1 MTAPTERRPVIL
13 VVEDDPHLR
22 AFLGTCLSGQNWR
35 VLTADT
41 ATEGL
46 ASARSE
52 KPDLVLLDL
61 GLPDLDGVEVVRRLR
76 KRGDLPIIILS
87 ARNHERDITQALDA
101 GADDYLTK
109 LFSTAELTARIRAL
123 LRRAAPRP
131 GGALRE
137 VFAVGELRV
146 DLARR
151 QVFIAERE
159 IHLTPLE
166 YRLLTVLIAHAGRV
180 VTHRQLLS
188 EVWGPAQIEH
198 SHYVRIYM
206 GQLRHKLEAD
216 PAQPRY
222 LLTEAGVGYR
232 LCDEE

>member
-1 MTAPTERRPVIL
+1 MPVLMETAPVIL

-22 AFLGTCLSGQNWR
+22 MFLSTCLSGQHWQ
-35 VLTADT
+35 VLTAET
-41 ATEGL
+41 GTEGL
-46 ASARSE
+46 ASARSGQ
-52 KPDLVLLDL
+52 PDLVILDL
-61 GLPDLDGVEVVRRLR
+61 GLPDLDGVEVVERLR

-109 LFSTAELTARIRAL
+109 PFSTAELMARIRAL

-131 GGALRE
+131 GGAPRE
-137 VFAVGELRV
+137 VFEVGELRV

-151 QVFIAERE
+151 QVFLAERE

-166 YRLLTVLIAHAGRV
+166 YRLLTVLVSHAGLV

-188 EVWGPAQIEH
+188 EVWGPAHLEH

-216 PAQPRY
+216 PARPRY